1 MRYFLECSYDGT
13 PFQGWQKQPGKLTIQ
28 ETLEQKL
35 QILLKKPDT
44 AIVGCGRTDSGVHAL
59 SYIAHFDAESELE
72 PGLIYHLNAIL
83 PPEIA
88 IRQIFKVGDEA
99 HARYDAMARTYQ
111 YHIHGVKSP
120 FLIHKSFFY
129 NRFDQLRTEDLQRAA
144 QLLLNYSSFYP
155 FCLSRSGVKNY
166 SVLIS
171 HADWNCTAEGELT
184 FSITANRFLR
194 GMVRLIVGMCI
205 NRALGHLEEADVI
218 QSLDGQHLLT
228 KSWSVPSYGLYLTG
242 VTYPYW
248 PVKEKDF

>member
-1 MRYFLECSYDGT
+1 MRYFLECSFVGT
-13 PFQGWQKQPGKLTIQ
+13 PFQGWQKQPGKPTVQ

-35 QILLKKPDT
+35 QVFLKKET
-44 AIVGCGRTDSGVHAL
+44 AVVGCGRTDTGVHAH
-59 SYIAHFDAESELE
+59 SFIAHFDAEQELD

-88 IRQIFKVGDEA
+88 VRQVFRVGDEA
-99 HARYDAMARTYQ
+99 HARYDAITRTYQ

-120 FLIHKSFFY
+120 FLIDKSFFY
-129 NRFDQLRTEDLQRAA
+129 NRFDQLNTEDLQRAA
-144 QLLLNYSSFYP
+144 QLLLNYAAFYP

-166 SVLIS
+166 SVQI
-171 HADWNCTAEGELT
+171 HQTDWKYNAEGELI
-184 FSITANRFLR
+184 FSISANRFLR

-218 QSLDGQHLLT
+218 QSLERQQLLA
-228 KSWSVPSYGLYLTG
+228 KSWSVPSYGLYLMG

-248 PVKEKDF
+248 PLKETGV